1 MNKRKLSDQKKRL
14 FYSQLRELLH
24 AGLSFTSSFSI
35 LVDGTDGNE
44 REVYQALFDEVVS
57 GHSLWEAM
65 KSRKEYGELDYGVV
79 RVGEESGNL
88 MESLSFLADYYERK
102 ESQRRTLVSAL
113 SYPVIIMLV
122 AMVVMTFMLLVVVP
136 MFEQV
141 YARMGGELPSLTR
154 WVIRF
159 GDSFPTII
167 VFLSIMVAIM
177 GSIYHFY
184 RDSQWLQVL
193 WARVVLAMPVLGTLV
208 RKMQLSR
215 FCRILNL
222 LVRAEV
228 PLLQAISL
236 VGDIMTLYPFKES
249 LMEVSRQVKEGSSMS
264 SVLSGYPGLYDKK
277 FLALV
282 KVGEE
287 TNTLDSILTSLS
299 DDYTEELN
307 YQIKQLNNLLEPA
320 LIIMIGSVVAFVLIS
335 MYLPMFK
342 LGTTLQ

>member
-57 GHSLWEAM
+57 GRSLWEAM
-65 KSRKEYGELDYGVV
+65 KGRKEYGELDYGVV

-154 WVIRF
+154 WVIRL

-193 WARVVLAMPVLGTLV
+193 WARVVLAIPVLGTLV

-264 SVLSGYPGLYDKK
+264 SALSGYPRLYDKK

-299 DDYTEELN
+299 EDYTEELN

-342 LGTTLQ
+342 LGTTFQ